1 MSLLGLM
8 LRGSWKV
15 TAGATAAS
23 LAGGACGAALIAL
36 INHVLNKNR
45 IGGSAL
51 AVFGLLVAGKVV
63 GSSAA
68 RWLLNRMVQQAVV
81 DLRHDL
87 SQRIIKSPLW
97 RLEQAGPAR
106 LRSVLV
112 EDVIAI
118 TTSLA
123 ALPTLAANLAILAG
137 CVVYLGLLSAPML
150 FVLIGV
156 VVVGWA
162 GYAFLRRHAIKSL
175 REARIEQDRL
185 VTFFQGLAE
194 GCKELQLNRELRRTF
209 LAEDM
214 APAAEAVR
222 RHAVRAEECFIIL
235 ESWTQVLFYL
245 LVATILFAL
254 PSWREV
260 ESSVLTGYVLTVLF
274 MMRPIVSILQ
284 LLPSLSQGTVAL
296 AHLERLSSALT
307 VPNGP
312 APAVVDDSTWRP
324 FELLELVGVTYLHPG
339 NDDTFQLGPVDLS
352 FVPGELVFL
361 VGGNGS
367 GKSTLAKLV
376 AGLYSPEVGE
386 VRLNGIP
393 VCDGERDDYRQLFG
407 AVFVDS
413 YLFGRVTN
421 HSDVRR
427 LAQAQRYLTEF
438 RLDQKVRV
446 KDGIFC
452 TSGLSQGEKKRL
464 ALVTA
469 YLDDRPFYIFDEWAA
484 NQDPQFKEVFY
495 RRLLPDL
502 TARGKTVLVVSHDDR
517 YFAVADRVI
526 RLEEGS
532 IVWQQQVSSGVS

>member
-8 LRGSWKV
+8 LRGSWRV
-15 TAGATAAS
+15 TAGAAAAS
-23 LAGGACGAALIAL
+23 LGGGACAAALIAF
-36 INHVLNKNR
+36 INQMLNKDR
-45 IGGSAL
+45 IGVGAL
-51 AVFGLLVAGKVV
+51 GVFGLLVAGKVA
-63 GSSAA
+63 GSSSA
-68 RWLLNRMVQQAVV
+68 RWFLNRMVQRAVV

-87 SQRIIKSPLW
+87 SQRIIKAPLW
-97 RLEQAGPAR
+97 QLEQAGPAR

-112 EDVIAI
+112 EDVMAI
-118 TTSLA
+118 TTALA
-123 ALPTLAANLAILAG
+123 ALPTLAANLAILGG
-137 CVVYLGLLSAPML
+137 CFVYLGLLSAPML
-150 FVLIGV
+150 FALIGV

-162 GYAFLRRHAIKSL
+162 GYEVLRRYAMKSL
-175 REARIEQDRL
+175 REARIEHDRL
-185 VTFFQGLAE
+185 VSFFHGLAE
-194 GCKELQLNRELRRTF
+194 GCKELQLNRDLRRTF

-214 APAAEAVR
+214 EPAAEIVR

-254 PSWREV
+254 PSWRHV

-284 LLPSLSQGTVAL
+284 LLPSLSNGTVAIG
-296 AHLERLSSALT
+296 HLERLSSALA
-307 VPNGP
+307 VPNETVSQ
-312 APAVVDDSTWRP
+312 AVHDSRWRP
-324 FELLELVGVTYLHPG
+324 FTVLELVGITYVHPG
-339 NDDTFQLGPVDLS
+339 NDDAFQLGPVDLS

-376 AGLYSPEVGE
+376 AGLYSPKDGE
-386 VRLNGIP
+386 VLLNGIP
-393 VCDGERDDYRQLFG
+393 VCDGQRDDYRQLFS

-413 YLFGRVTN
+413 YLFGRVTS
-421 HSDVRR
+421 HTDLHR

-438 RLDQKVRV
+438 RLDHKVRV
-446 KDGIFC
+446 KDGVFC

-495 RRLLPDL
+495 WRLLPDL
-502 TARGKTVLVVSHDDR
+502 TARGKTVLVISHDDR
-517 YFAVADRVI
+517 YFAAADRVI
-526 RLEEGS
+526 RLEEGN
-532 IVWQQQVSSGVS
+532 IVWEQQVSSEAL

>member
-1 MSLLGLM
+1 
-8 LRGSWKV
+8 
-15 TAGATAAS
+15 
-23 LAGGACGAALIAL
+23 
-36 INHVLNKNR
+36 
-45 IGGSAL
+45 
-51 AVFGLLVAGKVV
+51 
-63 GSSAA
+63 
-68 RWLLNRMVQQAVV
+68 
-81 DLRHDL
+81 
-87 SQRIIKSPLW
+87 
-97 RLEQAGPAR
+97 
-106 LRSVLV
+106 
-112 EDVIAI
+112 
-118 TTSLA
+118 
-123 ALPTLAANLAILAG
+123 
-137 CVVYLGLLSAPML
+137 
-150 FVLIGV
+150 
-156 VVVGWA
+156 
-162 GYAFLRRHAIKSL
+162 
-175 REARIEQDRL
+175 
-185 VTFFQGLAE
+185 
-194 GCKELQLNRELRRTF
+194 
-209 LAEDM
+209 
-214 APAAEAVR
+214 
-222 RHAVRAEECFIIL
+222 
-235 ESWTQVLFYL
+235 
-245 LVATILFAL
+245 
-254 PSWREV
+254 
-260 ESSVLTGYVLTVLF
+260 
-274 MMRPIVSILQ
+274 
-284 LLPSLSQGTVAL
+284 
-296 AHLERLSSALT
+296 
-307 VPNGP
+307 
-312 APAVVDDSTWRP
+312 
-324 FELLELVGVTYLHPG
+324 
-339 NDDTFQLGPVDLS
+339 LS

-421 HSDVRR
+421 HSDPRR

-517 YFAVADRVI
+517 YFAVADRVV